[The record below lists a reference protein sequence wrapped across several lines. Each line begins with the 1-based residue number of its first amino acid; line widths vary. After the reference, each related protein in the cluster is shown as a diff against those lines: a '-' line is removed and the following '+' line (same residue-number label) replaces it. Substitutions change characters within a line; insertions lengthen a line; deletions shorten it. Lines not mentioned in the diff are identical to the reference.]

1 MWRERVWAK
10 QEDGKLEP
18 MDEHGADDEFSSLLG
33 DSVEEHDIAPRRTV
47 AAGVVAVFVALTLV
61 LSTGGIGIAA
71 VVGSLST
78 RAETPSILPPGSFPG
93 HQAPGASIDV
103 SLLDVTAATP
113 EQKRG
118 VVTIVTDL
126 YYDGFSQA
134 AGTGIILS
142 ADGLVLTNEHVVEGS
157 TELMVTVESTGT
169 EYSAVVLG
177 SDATHD
183 VALIRLDNASGLE
196 TRSIDASTP
205 AELGDIVTSIGN
217 ARGTGN
223 LVVATGPVVN
233 ADESITV
240 GSDGSGTIKTLDDV
254 IEFDADVVS
263 GDSGGPLLN
272 ANGDVVGL
280 VSAASTG
287 ATNIRGFAIR
297 IAVASDIVDQILAG
311 DESGSVRIGPRAFFG
326 VELSEEQGDTGVT
339 VQSAIPGLPA
349 EAAGIDA
356 GDIITAVDDTPV
368 LTYEELS
375 AEISSHEPGDVVTVY
390 FTTPEGKKTS
400 VTVTL
405 ASGPGA

>member
-1 MWRERVWAK
+1 VCAQ

-18 MDEHGADDEFSSLLG
+18 MNEHDTDDEFTSLLG
-33 DSVEEHDIAPRRTV
+33 DSVEDHETTPPRRV
-47 AAGVVAVFVALTLV
+47 AAGVVAVLVALTLV

-71 VVGSLST
+71 VVGSLSSRT
-78 RAETPSILPPGSFPG
+78 QTPSLLPPGSFPG
-93 HQAPGASIDV
+93 HQAPGAAVDV
-103 SLLDVTAATP
+103 SLLDVTAATQ

-134 AGTGIILS
+134 AGTGIILTS
-142 ADGLVLTNEHVVEGS
+142 DGLVLTNEHVVEGS

-177 SDATHD
+177 SDATND
-183 VALIRLDNASGLE
+183 VAVLRLDNASELD
-196 TRSIDASTP
+196 TRAIDQTTP
-205 AELGDIVTSIGN
+205 VELGDIVTSIGN

-240 GSDGSGTIKTLDDV
+240 GSDGSGELKALDGV

-272 ANGDVVGL
+272 ADGDVVGM

-297 IAVASDIVDQILAG
+297 IAVAAKIVEQILAG
-311 DESGSVRIGPRAFFG
+311 DESGTVRIGPRAFFG
-326 VELSEEQGDTGVT
+326 VELAEEQGDTGVT
-339 VQSAIPGLPA
+339 VQNAIPGLPA
-349 EAAGIDA
+349 AAAGIDA

-368 LTYEELS
+368 LTYEELAAEVS
-375 AEISSHEPGDVVTVY
+375 AHEPGDVVTVY

-405 ASGPGA
+405 AAGPGA